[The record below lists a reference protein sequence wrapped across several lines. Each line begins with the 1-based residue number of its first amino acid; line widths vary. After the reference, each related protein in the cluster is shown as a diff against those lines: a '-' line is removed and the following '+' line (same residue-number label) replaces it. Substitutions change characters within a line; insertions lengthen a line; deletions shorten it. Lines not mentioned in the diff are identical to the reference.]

1 MDLPAARNRPSVSQA
16 RNNVTKQLLDEKLVT
31 ERAKS
36 AYFLAAAKAM
46 ESHSRAMD
54 AAALFY
60 ERQSRESP
68 DGKIVVICPLL
79 AVLQRD

>member
-46 ESHSRAMD
+46 ESHARAMD
-54 AAALFY
+54 AATLFY
-60 ERQSRESP
+60 ERQNRETP
-68 DGKIVVICPLL
+68 NGTL
-79 AVLQRD
+79 